1 MSLVSLCRCLQ
12 QHSESRGFY
21 WPKTW
26 GVGQAVIY
34 PWCSTTVWGKIL
46 LKRYRPLLTATSARP
61 EPTMPFSR
69 KTRQVW
75 NQGRLTF
82 SKVETRLFI
91 FFPSSTFKIQMKAAR
106 SHFFIWGLLKRFS
119 ENSRGFP
126 TEAGKT
132 WNTFATIYS
141 DFVCL
146 CLELIMNTDD
156 SHLPDNYS
164 QWYLLLK
171 PNIGLPLVYFTMP
184 EDWWKSSCLSLR
196 GLCGRQ
202 HADGINSKTQLHCHP
217 KTPHTGMRQG
227 KLNTGNHGFKEQR
240 AGEHT
245 AKWDHTAKRDA
256 DNKYTRQWG
265 QENRWETHR
274 VQIRDNETS

>member
-1 MSLVSLCRCLQ
+1 MSLISLCRCLQ

-46 LKRYRPLLTATSARP
+46 LKRYRPLLTATSAGP

-91 FFPSSTFKIQMKAAR
+91 FSPHLHLKSRWRQQGQISL
-106 SHFFIWGLLKRFS
+106 SGGLLKRLP
-119 ENSRGFP
+119 ENCRGFP

-146 CLELIMNTDD
+146 CLELIMNT
-156 SHLPDNYS
+156 
-164 QWYLLLK
+164 
-171 PNIGLPLVYFTMP
+171 T
-184 EDWWKSSCLSLR
+184 R
-196 GLCGRQ
+196 GL
-202 HADGINSKTQLHCHP
+202 
-217 KTPHTGMRQG
+217 
-227 KLNTGNHGFKEQR
+227 
-240 AGEHT
+240 
-245 AKWDHTAKRDA
+245 KRSSS
-256 DNKYTRQWG
+256 W
-265 QENRWETHR
+265 
-274 VQIRDNETS
+274 